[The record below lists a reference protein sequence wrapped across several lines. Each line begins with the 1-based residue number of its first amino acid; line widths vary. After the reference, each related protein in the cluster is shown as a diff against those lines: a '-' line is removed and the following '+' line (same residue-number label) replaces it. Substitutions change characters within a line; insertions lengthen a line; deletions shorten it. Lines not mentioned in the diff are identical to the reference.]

1 MEKTNIST
9 IDEYIGSFS
18 SPVRELLEQIRDH
31 IRRLVPEAKE
41 TISYGMPTFKTTENL
56 VHFAAYDHHIGF
68 YPTPSGIQAFQEEI
82 NRYRW
87 AKGSVQFPLTEP
99 MPFDLIERMVTYRVN
114 EAKAKFAAKK
124 KNSK

>member
-18 SPVRELLEQIRDH
+18 SPLRELLEQIRDH